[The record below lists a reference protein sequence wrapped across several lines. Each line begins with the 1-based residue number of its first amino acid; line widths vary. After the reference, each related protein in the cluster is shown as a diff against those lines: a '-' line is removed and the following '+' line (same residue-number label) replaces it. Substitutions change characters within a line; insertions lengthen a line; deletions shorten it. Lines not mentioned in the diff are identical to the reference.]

1 MTVAVAASV
10 DSHPSTDSVEQL
22 LACGDAVAA
31 RRELDAVAGR
41 TGTSARFAHA
51 VAQLYMRL
59 NDAGRAADFYARA
72 VAIEPGLAAYRYNLS
87 TALIALGRMEEAEA
101 ALDSVIAAQ
110 PRDGDA
116 WYNRAT
122 LRRQT
127 HDRNHVAAIE
137 HELSRPGL
145 QPKDA
150 VPLHYALAKELED
163 LGEFERSFQALA
175 RGASSRR
182 AMLSYR
188 VEDDE
193 SIMREIGAAFAGQV
207 VGKSVSGCDDRRPVF
222 VVGLPRS
229 GTTLVDR
236 ILSSHSRIGSHGE
249 STDFAM
255 SLMHLAGRCRDKDE
269 LLERSTK
276 VEPRQL
282 GDAYVRRL
290 AMHRDDRI
298 VDKTPANFLYLG
310 LIARALPD
318 ARIVY
323 VRRDPMDVCYAMY
336 KTLFRM
342 AYPYSYDLGDLG
354 RYWLAFDAL
363 MRHWQ
368 HVLPAGRML
377 VVDYERLVTD
387 PAATITAM
395 LDHIGMPWED
405 ACLHFDTNPLPSLTA
420 SAAQVRQPI
429 YPTSVGLWRRHAKAL
444 APLVD
449 FFRAQGVPVDEG
461 ARA

>member
-10 DSHPSTDSVEQL
+10 DSHPSTDGVEQL
-22 LACGDAVAA
+22 LACGDPVAA

-255 SLMHLAGRCRDKDE
+255 SLMHLAGRYRDKDE

-377 VVDYERLVTD
+377 VVGYERLVTD